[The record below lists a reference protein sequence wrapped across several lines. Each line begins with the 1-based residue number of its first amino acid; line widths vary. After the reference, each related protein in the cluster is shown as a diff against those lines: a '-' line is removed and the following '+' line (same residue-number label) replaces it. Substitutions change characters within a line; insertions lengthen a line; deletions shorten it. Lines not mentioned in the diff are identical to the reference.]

1 MLRII
6 RDECQDIISEAQLLL
21 IKKKSGISDSFDES
35 VLRARLD
42 KNFDDNAFMSSSSG
56 MKMPATEF
64 LRNRKLAFSQSAE
77 TVTSRQSHQ
86 SVIHPEMLSPEETQ
100 DLVRS
105 VLERVSVN
113 AWNEFQS
120 AYNSGP
126 HDVDISDSPG
136 VAVRG
141 DERYAPQG
149 ASSPN

>member
-1 MLRII
+1 MRII

-21 IKKKSGISDSFDES
+21 IKKRSGVSDSFDES

-56 MKMPATEF
+56 MKMPASEF
-64 LRNRKLAFSQSAE
+64 LRNRNLAFSQSVE
-77 TVTSRQSHQ
+77 TVTSRQSSQ

-113 AWNEFQS
+113 AWQEFQS

-126 HDVDISDSPG
+126 HDVDFTDGSDRVVP
-136 VAVRG
+136 G
-141 DERYAPQG
+141 DEGG
-149 ASSPN
+149 ASSP